1 MSSGIT
7 RCSVV
12 GAENELL
19 VERQRLQQLQG
30 DFEFNLGLLE
40 QRDQEL
46 SHYDS
51 TFAEVKRVV
60 GALTAENSELKVTQ
74 HVCTPVNNLE
84 EYTCPRK
91 SMLV

>member
-7 RCSVV
+7 RCYVV

-51 TFAEVKRVV
+51 TFTEVKRVV
-60 GALTAENSELKVTQ
+60 GALTAENSELKVVQRVFICHTGD
-74 HVCTPVNNLE
+74 
-84 EYTCPRK
+84 
-91 SMLV
+91 